1 MRILCCTSVLT
12 WNPVHELLLSGKSSY
27 SKITVISFA
36 KKICVNICIHM
47 CLENGR
53 MQTARL
59 IAAISGKKDEELKSV
74 KMVKERTLH
83 PKYTQIMMVSDCE

>member
-1 MRILCCTSVLT
+1 
-12 WNPVHELLLSGKSSY
+12 
-27 SKITVISFA
+27 
-36 KKICVNICIHM
+36 M

-59 IAAISGKKDEELKSV
+59 IVAISGKKDEELKSV

-83 PKYTQIMMVSDCE
+83 PKYTHTNNDG

>member
-1 MRILCCTSVLT
+1 
-12 WNPVHELLLSGKSSY
+12 
-27 SKITVISFA
+27 
-36 KKICVNICIHM
+36 M

-59 IAAISGKKDEELKSV
+59 IAAVSGKKDEELKSV

-83 PKYTQIMMVSDCE
+83 PKYTQIMTVSDCE